1 MVRDVVTHP
10 HFVSCDRLMLVV
22 ARRMSA
28 HRVLNAYTAIAKKVL
43 R

>member
-10 HFVSCDRLMLVV
+10 YFLSCDRLMLVV